1 MALSSDL
8 VPRLRDGNVRRC
20 VREVAVES
28 IRDNDFYIGN
38 HQVLGTILPFFGS
51 LWMLLMECFYVISIF
66 GVLFMVSY
74 CGADPTSRVVEDF
87 LP

>member
-8 VPRLRDGNVRRC
+8 VPGLRIGNLRRC

-38 HQVLGTILPFFGS
+38 QVFGTTLPFLVGS